1 VIAANGARGVEI
13 RPARPADIPAIH
25 EMIGALARYERL
37 EHLHVASE
45 QDVATAL
52 FGTAPSAEV
61 LLGVVDGKVVAFAL
75 FFHHFSTFLGRRGLW
90 LEDLFVLPDHRRRG
104 LGKALLRALA
114 ALALD
119 RGCGRF
125 EWAVLDWNAPAI
137 DFYRGLGAIVLDDW
151 RIVRVVGP
159 PLDAL
164 AGKPA

>member
-1 VIAANGARGVEI
+1 MNASNGDRGVEI
-13 RPARPADIPAIH
+13 RAARPADVAAIH

-37 EHLHVASE
+37 SHLHVASE

-52 FGTAPSAEV
+52 FGTPPAAEV
-61 LLGVVDGKVVAFAL
+61 LIGTVEARAVAFAL
-75 FFHHFSTFLGRRGLW
+75 FFHHFSTFVGRRGLW
-90 LEDLFVLPDHRRRG
+90 LEDLFVLPDYRRRG

-114 ALALD
+114 ALALE
-119 RGCGRF
+119 RGCARF

-137 DFYRGLGAIVLDDW
+137 EFYRGLGASILDDW

-159 PLDAL
+159 ALDGL